1 MNIQFFALLNNNSI
15 TRRISHPTLPY
26 DLIFC
31 KPTTTNMV
39 IESRIDYQVTVST
52 TLEDNY
58 ITLICLHP
66 SSL

>member
-1 MNIQFFALLNNNSI
+1 M
-15 TRRISHPTLPY
+15 LPY
-26 DLIFC
+26 DLIFYN
-31 KPTTTNMV
+31 PTTTNKV
-39 IESRIDYQVTVST
+39 IESRIDYRVTVST